1 MFQAL
6 IGPIASLAG
15 TFLEGQVS
23 KSKAK
28 ATLAQ
33 TEAEAKSEVLKSAAM
48 HDSKWELIMAESTK
62 SGWKDEVVTI
72 IVLAPCVMAWI
83 DLNWRSVD
91 LKLFLK
97 CRVGIKVPF
106 WVSSQPPLDCAG
118 LTNSGKNNVGYAQQN
133 HRRTGEE

>member
-83 DLNWRSVD
+83 DPELAKRGFDVISEMPTWYQGAVLGVISAA
-91 LKLFLK
+91 
-97 CRVGIKVPF
+97 I
-106 WVSSQPPLDCAG
+106 G
-118 LTNSGKNNVGYAQQN
+118 LRGFDKF
-133 HRRTGEE
+133 RKK

>member
-83 DLNWRSVD
+83 DPELAKRGFEVISEMPGWYQGAVLGVISAA
-91 LKLFLK
+91 
-97 CRVGIKVPF
+97 I
-106 WVSSQPPLDCAG
+106 G
-118 LTNSGKNNVGYAQQN
+118 LRGFDKF
-133 HRRTGEE
+133 RKK